1 MDDTAAVSNLT
12 PSSSSL
18 RSSASLIWL
27 FHQDENCYFKNRVA
41 MELDRT
47 LGDVKGDITDRE
59 RSILYPLEDQILEF
73 ECDLLQVGI
82 SISILDAFIS
92 LGEIAFQFKLTCP
105 QMVEEAAVAIKNGR
119 HLLQELAVENFVP
132 NDTLLSAAQ
141 PVAIVSGANGSG
153 KSIYLKQIGL
163 IVYLAH
169 IGSYVPCDKAVIG
182 ITDRIFTRIVSEET
196 VSDSNSTFSLDLK
209 QMSKILHHHSSKS
222 LCLIDEFGKGT
233 APVDGMSL
241 LAACIKF
248 IVENNIKAVFALHF
262 TEIFEDSIFSAEI
275 HRAINCF
282 RMETIAEAANPAEG
296 EDASPVDDNTKFI
309 PLYKLKYGINKSSH
323 GFSCAKNN
331 GVPGAVLKRAQ
342 EIKTSILNKRPLQ
355 PVALTDNLSN
365 LLTPAEKEKLK
376 IIFLQARDKK

>member
-1 MDDTAAVSNLT
+1 MDDTAAVSILI

-18 RSSASLIWL
+18 RSPASLIWL
-27 FHQDENCYFKNRVA
+27 FNQDENCYFKNRVA

-73 ECDLLQVGI
+73 ECDLLQIGI
-82 SISILDAFIS
+82 SVSILDAFIS

-105 QMVEEAAVAIKNGR
+105 QMVEESAVAIKNGR

-132 NDTLLSAAQ
+132 NDTLLSSAQ
-141 PVAIVSGANGSG
+141 PVAIISGANGSG

-209 QMSKILHHHSSKS
+209 QMSKILHHHTSKS

-262 TEIFEDSIFSAEI
+262 TEIFEDSIFSGEI

-282 RMETIAEAANPAEG
+282 RMETIAEAANTIEG
-296 EDASPVDDNTKFI
+296 EDASSVDDNTKFI

-331 GVPGAVLKRAQ
+331 GVPDAVLKRAQ

-355 PVALTDNLSN
+355 PLALTDTLSN
-365 LLTPAEKEKLK
+365 LLTPAEKVKLK
-376 IIFLQARDKK
+376 NIFLQATDEK